1 MEVYLEQAARL
12 ALAMLLSG
20 LIGFERA
27 SKSRAAGLRTHALVG
42 TASALVMLTSEF
54 IFFRY
59 LPLGAVPD
67 PARLGAQIISG
78 IGFLGAGT
86 IIQGRGSV
94 KGLTTAA
101 SLWGVGTIGIAS
113 GIGFY
118 YGAILTTVL
127 VYVLLR
133 FATRLESEWVNRVET
148 KRLFIQTKHADL
160 DIFRSL
166 ALQQDIFVED
176 VQYIGSDVFENE
188 KIHYILLIVSPRQK
202 NMEKYYKLLT
212 KISSLDG
219 IVKVKVAGE
228 NTEEEL

>member
-1 MEVYLEQAARL
+1 MEIYLEQAARL
-12 ALAMLLSG
+12 VLAMVLSG

-42 TASALVMLTSEF
+42 TASALVMLTSEY
-54 IFFRY
+54 IFFHY
-59 LPLGAVPD
+59 LPLGAAPD

-101 SLWGVGTIGIAS
+101 SLWGVGTIGIAC

-118 YGAILTTVL
+118 YGAVLATML

-148 KRLFIQTKHADL
+148 KRLFIQTKNPDL
-160 DIFRSL
+160 DIYRSM

-176 VQYIGSDVFENE
+176 VQYVGSDIVEGS
-188 KIHYILLIVSPRQK
+188 KIHYILLMVSPRQK

-212 KISSLDG
+212 KLSSLEG
-219 IVKVKVAGE
+219 TVKVKVAGD
-228 NTEEEL
+228 NAQDDL